1 MQHSTL
7 PVELLDGHS
16 KNYLTHP
23 PEQLKK
29 LAASLRRFSQ
39 VRSIVVRR
47 NGDRYTVLAG
57 HGIVAAAKSVKL
69 EALHCDIVPDDWD
82 DATAQAYL
90 VADNAHAQAAQIDE
104 ETLLALLQEDKE
116 NGNLL
121 DALGSSEKELEQLAL
136 RVKNSHASDFL
147 QAYLLEKPEP
157 ASVPTMTTLT
167 SGTVSQVFPTTTT
180 TQTTPFSVEIAGNA
194 PTTGGFHPSTTT
206 VQQPLPMQPPINS
219 LNAQYFPMTYTFT
232 YPQRDVVIKAINTAK
247 EEHGV
252 QTSTEALEK
261 ICQYYL
267 DESV

>member
-1 MQHSTL
+1 MRHTTL
-7 PVELLDGHS
+7 PVELLDGHT

-23 PEQLKK
+23 PEQIKK

-39 VRSIVVRR
+39 VRSIVVRK

-90 VADNAHAQAAQIDE
+90 VADNVHAAAAQIE
-104 ETLLALLQEDKE
+104 EEALLALLQEDKE
-116 NGNLL
+116 HGNLL

-136 RVKNSHASDFL
+136 KVKNSHASDFL

-157 ASVPTMTTLT
+157 ANVSTMT
-167 SGTVSQVFPTTTT
+167 GTVNAPFPTSS
-180 TQTTPFSVEIAGNA
+180 TTPFSIELSGSA
-194 PTTGGFHPSTTT
+194 PNEVSGGFHPSTTT
-206 VQQPLPMQPPINS
+206 VQQPLQAPINA

-232 YPQRDVVIKAINTAK
+232 YPQRDIVIKAINTAK